1 MSNNLD
7 KNIQRTRQYWYVD
20 GLAEI
25 AFGGLCLFLGLYFF
39 AKATLSSGSPIGLFL
54 DIGFVLLVVGYGVL
68 AGRILKAV
76 KMRLTYPRTGY
87 VSYPRSKGKRR
98 RTTFIIGIIIG
109 ALLGLTFVTAPASS
123 NWIPAINGLL
133 LGGAWL
139 FVANKIGLP
148 RFYALALLSA
158 LLGVGISI
166 AGLGDM
172 LGLAVYY
179 LATSLIMLVFG
190 GFTLYIYLRD
200 TQPPQNTP
208 TLDLPSIEE
217 NTP

>member
-7 KNIQRTRQYWYVD
+7 QTIQRTRQYWYVD

-39 AKATLSSGSPIGLFL
+39 AKATLSSGSPIGFFL

-68 AGRILKAV
+68 AGRILKAL

-123 NWIPAINGLL
+123 NWIPAINGLIV
-133 LGGAWL
+133 GGAWL

-148 RFYALALLSA
+148 RFYAMALLSA
-158 LLGVGISI
+158 LLGIGISI

-179 LATSLIMLVFG
+179 LATSLIILLCG
-190 GFTLYIYLRD
+190 GFALYIYLRD
-200 TQPPQNTP
+200 TKPPQNAP
-208 TLDLPSIEE
+208 TLDLTSTEE